1 MTNPSEA
8 LSEKRDVVLLGA
20 SIGFYW
26 KFEDL
31 PKRMGM
37 EGYTFEY
44 IGEDGFDKS
53 KTLQKI
59 LSRPNRPDAIFLKQ
73 CAAYFP
79 GDLVQY
85 QALMKTYVQ
94 ECLKAGIVPI
104 LVTVAP
110 VREPGIFKLQY
121 WKNIVKKIIYPS
133 RPTVEA
139 RLRDLTAYNDWLKKY
154 SLEQNLEIVDLE
166 KALRISDTDRRL
178 RADFDGGDGL
188 HLNSNAY
195 AKLDQIVMPTLE
207 KVDWNR
213 FIRVRGQT
221 STID

>member
-1 MTNPSEA
+1 MISRSEA
-8 LSEKRDVVLLGA
+8 PSEKRDVVLLGA

-59 LSRPNRPDAIFLKQ
+59 LNRPNRPDAIFLKQ

-79 GDLVQY
+79 GDLNRY
-85 QALMKTYVQ
+85 QALMRGYVA
-94 ECLKAGIVPI
+94 ECLNAGVVPI

-110 VREPGIFKLQY
+110 VREPGILKLQY
-121 WKNIVKKIIYPS
+121 WKTIVKKIIYPS
-133 RPTVEA
+133 RPSVET
-139 RLRDLTAYNDWLKKY
+139 RLRDLTAYNDWVRKY
-154 SLEQNLEIVDLE
+154 AAEQKLALLDLE
-166 KALRISDTDRRL
+166 KALRISKPDSRL
-178 RADFDGGDGL
+178 RADFDAGDGL
-188 HLNSNAY
+188 HLNAKAY
-195 AKLDQIVMPTLE
+195 AVLDQVAIKALE
-207 KVDWNR
+207 EVSWYRAHMEK
-213 FIRVRGQT
+213 
-221 STID
+221 